1 MKVVSTADGGRE
13 VLVPDMTS
21 GELVRNMSYLTRV
34 YEPGKDVDHLG
45 EAGFDRRVE
54 AICKHLAA
62 RR

>member
-1 MKVVSTADGGRE
+1 MVSTADGGMG

-34 YEPGKDVDHLG
+34 YEPGKNVDHLD
-45 EAGFDRRVE
+45 EAGFNRRVE
-54 AICKHLAA
+54 AIRKHLAA